1 MSNLIPFYQVIEQIR
16 KEEKKIAREKVRSA
30 NDKIKVERERKEKLE
45 FTMITTLFDKNVSVK
60 NIAKI
65 MEITPKAVESIINKI
80 NLLVSKN
87 AK

>member
-65 MEITPKAVESIINKI
+65 MEITPKAVESIINRI

>member
-1 MSNLIPFYQVIEQIR
+1 
-16 KEEKKIAREKVRSA
+16 
-30 NDKIKVERERKEKLE
+30 
-45 FTMITTLFDKNVSVK
+45 MITTLFDKNVSVK

>member
-1 MSNLIPFYQVIEQIR
+1 MSNLIPFYQVMEQIR
-16 KEEKKIAREKVRSA
+16 KEEKKIAREKVRST

>member
-1 MSNLIPFYQVIEQIR
+1 MSNLIPFYQVMEQIR

>member
-1 MSNLIPFYQVIEQIR
+1 MEQIR